1 MIGFELSEEQR
12 EWRDNAKNFAEKEIA
27 PLSWK
32 IDKGLT
38 ERFHWSLIEKMGSLG
53 FMGLG
58 IPKKY
63 GGCELDTLT
72 TAIVIEELAVGD
84 AGIAF
89 TCTLNSTNPVM
100 IAGSEKQ
107 KDKFLPAVYDK
118 KKPQLSA
125 FALTEPNAG
134 SDAAG
139 LSTLARKEGSE
150 YVLNGEKCF
159 ISNGDMAGLYTIM
172 ATVDKKKGFGG
183 ITAFVVPG
191 NAEGLIRGK
200 IEDKMGFRSSH
211 TGVLAMHDVR
221 VPEENV
227 LGKKGEG
234 FLIAMRLLEVARV
247 ISCGAV
253 ALGLARR
260 SFETTLKFLK
270 DFADPKS
277 LIGQQAVSFDLADMM
292 ASIEAS
298 RLLVW
303 KSCWMIDNG
312 IPVGTMSGL
321 TKVYTSD
328 MALEVSQQGMGLVGL
343 HAYSKDYPLEKQ
355 VRDAKTLQIY
365 EGTNQINRMVA
376 ARGILEG

>member
-1 MIGFELSEEQR
+1 MGEL
-12 EWRDNAKNFAEKEIA
+12 
-27 PLSWK
+27 
-32 IDKGLT
+32 GL
-38 ERFHWSLIEKMGSLG
+38 
-53 FMGLG
+53 MGLG

-72 TAIVIEELAVGD
+72 TAIIIEELAVVD

-89 TCTLNSTNPVM
+89 TCTLNSSIPVM
-100 IAGSEKQ
+100 IAGTEEQ
-107 KDKFLPAVYDK
+107 KDKFLPAIYDR

-139 LSTLARKEGSE
+139 LSTLARKEGNE

-159 ISNGDMAGLYTIM
+159 ISNGDMAGLYTII

-183 ITAFVVPG
+183 ITAFIVPG
-191 NAEGLIRGK
+191 DAEGLIRGK
-200 IEDKMGFRSSH
+200 IEDKMGFHSSH
-211 TGVLAMHDVR
+211 TGVFAMNDVR
-221 VPEENV
+221 IPEENI
-227 LGKKGEG
+227 LGREGEG
-234 FLIAMRLLEVARV
+234 FIIAMKLLEVARV

-253 ALGLARR
+253 GAGLARG
-260 SFETTLKFLK
+260 SFEATLKFLK
-270 DFADPKS
+270 TYSNPKT
-277 LIGQQAVSFDLADMM
+277 LIAQQAISFDLADML
-292 ASIEAS
+292 ASIEAA

-303 KSCWMIDNG
+303 KSCWMIDND

-321 TKVYTSD
+321 TKVYSSD
-328 MALEVSQQGMGLVGL
+328 MALEVAKQGMEIVGL
-343 HAYSKDYPLEKQ
+343 RSYSEDYPLEKH

-376 ARGILEG
+376 ARGILGG